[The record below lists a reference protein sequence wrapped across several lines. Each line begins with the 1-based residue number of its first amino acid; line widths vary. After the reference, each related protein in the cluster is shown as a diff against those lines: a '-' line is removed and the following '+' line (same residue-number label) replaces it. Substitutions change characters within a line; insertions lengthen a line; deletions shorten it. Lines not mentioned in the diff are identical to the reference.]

1 MKKILLAAD
10 ESMLTT
16 NLLESAIRLTKELD
30 AVLTGVFIKDL
41 SVVDYYTILG
51 GNPVYYEHTY
61 EIIKEELSE
70 AEKQA
75 VSLIDHFVKVCK
87 QEEVKFKVHF
97 DKGIP
102 IEELVEESHFA
113 DLMILGYKSY
123 FSYQTSDQD
132 LVRKVLSRSECPVM
146 LMPDDTES
154 LRELVFAYDGT
165 DSSMKA
171 IVAACHLFNKAKSKL
186 KCNIVHVRKNKDDE
200 TEVDN
205 RFVEWM
211 NLKFEDVEVHYLNGD
226 PKDELIYFMHQ
237 MPQGL
242 LVMGAYGHSG
252 LTRFF
257 SGSTTDKV
265 LRSSII
271 QTLLWH

>member
-10 ESMLTT
+10 ESLLTT
-16 NLLESAIRLTKELD
+16 NLLESAIKLTKELD
-30 AVLTGVFIKDL
+30 AVLTGVFVKDL

-75 VSLIDHFVKVCK
+75 ISLIDHFVEVCK
-87 QEEVKFKVHF
+87 NENIKFKVHF

-123 FSYQTSDQD
+123 FSYQASDQD
-132 LVRKVLSRSECPVM
+132 LVRKVLSRSECPVI
-146 LMPDDTES
+146 LMPDETES
-154 LRELVFAYDGT
+154 IRELVFAYDGT

-171 IVAACHLFNKAKSKL
+171 ISAACNLFENAIMPL
-186 KCNIVHVRKNKDDE
+186 KCNIVHVRKSEDDL
-200 TEVDN
+200 TEIDP

-211 NLKFEDVEVHYLNGD
+211 QLKFEVVNTHYLIGD
-226 PKDELIYFMHQ
+226 PKDEIIYFMHQ
-237 MPQGL
+237 IPTGL

-252 LTRFF
+252 ITRFF
-257 SGSTTDKV
+257 SGSTTDAI

-271 QTLLWH
+271 KTLLWH